1 MAPDASHNTGRA
13 QDVYVTI
20 FKIIGAVLIVLGL
33 MFRAISVAYFK
44 AKEPHVKNTLA
55 AQRGFT
61 ASRRRALYI
70 DLLFFIFGILVLF
83 AR

>member
-1 MAPDASHNTGRA
+1 
-13 QDVYVTI
+13 VTI
-20 FKIIGAVLIVLGL
+20 FKIIGAVLIGLGFL
-33 MFRAISVAYFK
+33 FRAICIAYFK

-70 DLLFFIFGILVLF
+70 DLVFFLVGILVLF

>member
-1 MAPDASHNTGRA
+1 MTL
-13 QDVYVTI
+13 

-33 MFRAISVAYFK
+33 MFRAICIAYFK
-44 AKEPHVKNTLA
+44 AREPHVKNTLA

-70 DLLFFIFGILVLF
+70 DLVFFIAGILVLF
-83 AR
+83 VR